1 VPCIPPYDRWK
12 CIDLGRGPRTSH
24 KTLIF
29 RPYGAAMRAYLLTI
43 AIAMLVA
50 ACGGGG
56 SGSENL
62 LPTGSERVDL
72 NADDFVQQIDHPYW
86 PMAPGSKWV
95 FTATDFKGNT
105 ERIEITVTN
114 RKKRIQGIEATV
126 VHDVVTENGELIE
139 DTFDWFAQDKDG
151 NVWYLGEDTTEFEN
165 GKPVSKKG
173 SWEAGV
179 KGAQAGIILPGK
191 PEVGMTFR
199 EEYLEGEAE
208 DRGEILS
215 LDERVQV
222 AAGSYDNVLMTKDWT
237 RLEPTLLEHKFYA
250 RGVGPVL
257 VLGISGSRFWEE
269 LVSVTNAS

>member
-1 VPCIPPYDRWK
+1 
-12 CIDLGRGPRTSH
+12 
-24 KTLIF
+24 
-29 RPYGAAMRAYLLTI
+29 MRRSLAVLTVISFLL
-43 AIAMLVA
+43 A
-50 ACGGGG
+50 ACGGGDG
-56 SGSENL
+56 SSSS
-62 LPTGSERVDL
+62 LPQGGDRVDL
-72 NADDFVQQIDHPYW
+72 NPDDFVARIDHPYW
-86 PMAPGSKWV
+86 PMAPGKKWV
-95 FTATDFKGNT
+95 FTQTDLQGNR
-105 ERIEITVTN
+105 ERIEVTVTD
-114 RKKRIQGIEATV
+114 RKKTVLGIEATV

-139 DTFDWFAQDKDG
+139 DTFDWFAQDSKG

-179 KGAQAGIILPGK
+179 NGAQAGIILPADPK
-191 PEVGMTFR
+191 VGMTFR
-199 EEYLEGEAE
+199 EEYLKGEAE

-237 RLEPTLLEHKFYA
+237 PLEPTLLEHKFYA

-269 LVSVTNAS
+269 LVSVTNAP